1 MAKINLN
8 SILSETKNAVERIE
22 ETVEVAQQPLP
33 DFDAILMEWSW
44 RCEKGYPDFNNKKD
58 MLALKEVLKE
68 MNLSEIDIQRVG
80 LTQLNEAL
88 SQEQQD
94 AVTASASLFTVE
106 NINKL
111 GYGNYVNKIVNAFA
125 EYTTNNPDPEVLAY
139 FIKDKVMIETPEALQ
154 TFLKAYQKDKLVIR
168 LYTVAAKDAQ
178 DDKPES
184 GRGAMGRGEVLIGM
198 LTQATS
204 GGTAKADNAIG
215 NTSYEVKA
223 SKETVIKVPLAAKR
237 IDRLTSLNRLDDVYA
252 ACKSFMDDKV
262 AWEDY
267 VKGCFPKGSKLASK
281 FDKDLKAGGKYIFDA
296 GIAPSSGNINGQ
308 ELENFKIFF
317 KALKEKL
324 DSKKTENDEY
334 YVDLDSIT
342 TGSDKY
348 FKGLVKN
355 PNIFNNLSKGN
366 VINIEV
372 VEGDASTAV
381 ELQRMET
388 RLRQCVY
395 VQNPEQLDKDLI
407 ADCAT
412 LLNNRFI
419 VFHEASSVSTQ
430 VPVPILL
437 APEKADGKQILI
449 VNFSLNAAAIS
460 YKGSLTPE
468 ESKELEA
475 SI

>member
-1 MAKINLN
+1 MVDIDKIL
-8 SILSETKNAVERIE
+8 L
-22 ETVEVAQQPLP
+22 
-33 DFDAILMEWSW
+33 EWSW
-44 RCEKGYPDFNNKKD
+44 RCEKGYPDLNTAKD
-58 MLALKEVLKE
+58 LATLKQVLKE
-68 MNLSEIDIQRVG
+68 MNLPSIDINGPAQAPV
-80 LTQLNEAL
+80 QLQEAL

-94 AVTASASLFTVE
+94 AVKASTSLFTVE

-125 EYTTNNPDPEVLAY
+125 EYTTKDPDPAVLAY
-139 FIKDKVMIETPEALQ
+139 FIQDKIMIQTPADLI
-154 TFLKAYQKDKLVIR
+154 TFITAYQKDKLVIR

-198 LTQATS
+198 LTQKES
-204 GGTAKADNAIG
+204 GGTAGADNAIG
-215 NTSYEVKA
+215 NTPYEVKA

-252 ACKSFMDDKV
+252 ACKSFISSDST

-281 FDKDLKAGGKYIFDA
+281 FDDTQKAGGKYIFDA

-317 KALKEKL
+317 NALKEKL
-324 DSKKTENDEY
+324 GSKQTTGDEY
-334 YVDLDSIT
+334 YVDLDAIAGT
-342 TGSDKY
+342 DKY

-355 PNIFNNLSKGN
+355 PKIFNNLQAGN

-372 VEGDASTAV
+372 VEGDATTAV
-381 ELQRMET
+381 ELQRMES
-388 RLRQCVY
+388 RLKQCKY
-395 VQNPEQLDKDLI
+395 IQDPAEFNKDLI
-407 ADCAT
+407 DDCKA
-412 LLNNRFI
+412 LLANQFI
-419 VFHEASSVSTQ
+419 VFHEAKGAISE
-430 VPVPILL
+430 VPVPVLL
-437 APEKADGKQILI
+437 APEKAEDGKQILI

-460 YKGSLTPE
+460 FKGSLTPE

-475 SI
+475 SM